1 MREERRREGE
11 RGGWGGEE
19 EGIEGGGHR
28 GREDKRGQE
37 RPEREEHVIVLE
49 AYRYSALAS

>member
-28 GREDKRGQE
+28 GRE
-37 RPEREEHVIVLE
+37 PEREEHVIVLE